1 MANKPNKKP
10 IEPETTET
18 EQEAPEKASVTLV
31 RMVRD
36 VAPFN
41 ADVHPAE
48 VENFKKGGWR
58 VAE

>member
-1 MANKPNKKP
+1 MANKFKKP

-18 EQEAPEKASVTLV
+18 EQEAPEKASITLV
-31 RMVRD
+31 KMERD
-36 VAPFN
+36 DAPFN

-48 VENFKKGGWR
+48 VEDFKKGGWR